1 MCRIQ
6 VHNSIKSKV
15 FANDEQNSE
24 LKEYKYLLEDAKGKH
39 TGNTHDGYSVM
50 IFGTRTTQKVREG
63 DLIKKFFI
71 DFEKIK
77 MKMELMWDGN

>member
-1 MCRIQ
+1 
-6 VHNSIKSKV
+6 
-15 FANDEQNSE
+15 
-24 LKEYKYLLEDAKGKH
+24 
-39 TGNTHDGYSVM
+39 M

-77 MKMELMWDGN
+77 NEDGINVGWELIKRYFHED